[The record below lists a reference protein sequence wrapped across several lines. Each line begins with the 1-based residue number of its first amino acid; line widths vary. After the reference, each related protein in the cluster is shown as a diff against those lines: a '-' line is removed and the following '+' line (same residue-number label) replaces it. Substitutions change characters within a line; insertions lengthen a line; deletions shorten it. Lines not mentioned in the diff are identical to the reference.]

1 MTLQNEKRRDKLTVK
16 NQRVVCP
23 VCARLTNVSVLPDT
37 TARSLPIWCR
47 RCGWQGQ
54 VNIVDGVCYLVS
66 PNR

>member
-1 MTLQNEKRRDKLTVK
+1 MQSREQHDKLTVK
-16 NQRVVCP
+16 NERVVCP

-37 TARSLPIWCR
+37 KAQRLPIWCR

-54 VNIVDGVCYLVS
+54 VNIVDGVCYIVS